1 VSSKRFYVTL
11 PAPYGERLDQW
22 ADIKAGK
29 GKGKPA
35 TLAASLIKAAID
47 QAVRR
52 GEIPL
57 QSEEL
62 AYSSFMQL
70 VTQNLQK
77 LVESGRFETERLRV
91 FLSGSEPTDVERLR
105 VALILGLTEDYVTGL
120 PVKDPDE

>member
-1 VSSKRFYVTL
+1 VSSKRFYITL

-29 GKGKPA
+29 GQGKPA
-35 TLAASLIKAAID
+35 TLAASVIKAAID

-57 QSEEL
+57 SSEEL
-62 AYSSFMQL
+62 DYASFTQL

-77 LVESGRFETERLRV
+77 LVESGRFEAERLRG
-91 FLSGSEPTDVERLR
+91 FLSGSEPSDVERLR
-105 VALILGLTEDYVTGL
+105 VALILGLTEDYVAGL
-120 PVKDPDE
+120 PVKDPTE